1 MGSRQAPS
9 LAPSAVPSP
18 APSELPS
25 ELTSPAPPDP
35 AALPAPH
42 RGPSG
47 AERGRAAELRQLL
60 QRAAH
65 AYYVLDAPVMEDPV
79 YDRLY
84 RELLELEGTF
94 PELLRPDSPTQRVGG
109 QPAEGFGSV
118 EHRIG
123 LLSLDNAFSLEELEA
138 WYGRLLKVLDRTPGP
153 GETLPALPMVGELK
167 IDGNALA
174 LSYENGLLVRAATR
188 GDGERGEE
196 ITANVRTIQS
206 VPLRLQLADP
216 PAWVEV
222 RGEALI
228 PDATF
233 AAINAERTARGE
245 AAFANPR
252 NACAGTLRQL
262 DPKVVA
268 ARRLDFFAYTLHL
281 PEGADGLHGSADG
294 REGFGGAVA
303 GPDHRDG
310 RGPLN
315 GLEAGDPPPP
325 RSQWEALRWL
335 EAAGFRVNPNAE
347 RLANL
352 AAVEAF
358 FARWEEA
365 RKALP
370 YATDGVVVKLDD
382 LRLQDAAGI
391 TQKAPR
397 WAIALKYAA
406 EEAPSRLLRLT
417 CQVGRTGVVTPV
429 AEFEPVP
436 LAGTTVSRA
445 TLHNADRLA
454 ELDLHAGDT
463 VVVRKAGEIIPEV
476 VRVLPELRPAGAAP
490 LALPHTCPE
499 CGSELVREEG
509 EAATRCVNSSCPAI
523 LRGSLRHWVSKGAL
537 DVDGFGSKL
546 IEQLVERGLVR
557 SIADLHRLDGA
568 LLASLERMG
577 EKSAANLVEALETS
591 RRQPWHRQ
599 LYGLGIHHVGEVN
612 AKALARAFPS
622 AAELA
627 TAALDT
633 PELITAVFGI
643 GGEIAQSLRQWFAT
657 PANQALLVQLAQRG
671 FSLAAGAAE
680 RSGAGAGGGAEGPLA
695 GQSFVLTGTLP
706 SLSRSQA
713 QARIEAAGGRVIGS
727 VSRKTSW
734 LVAGEEAGSKL
745 AKATALGVPVLDE
758 PALLALLAG
767 GPQGLPTVPT

>member
-1 MGSRQAPS
+1 MESPAGKVVAIAAQAMGSRQAPS
-9 LAPSAVPSP
+9 PAPSAVPSP

-25 ELTSPAPPDP
+25 ELPSPAPPDP
-35 AALPAPH
+35 VALPAPNP
-42 RGPSG
+42 GPSG
-47 AERGRAAELRQLL
+47 AERRRAAELHQLL

-94 PELLRPDSPTQRVGG
+94 PELLSPDSPTQRVGG

-138 WYGRLLKVLDRTPGP
+138 WYGRLLKVLDRTPAP
-153 GETLPALPMVGELK
+153 GEALPALPMVGELK

-174 LSYENGLLVRAATR
+174 LSYANGVLVRAATR

-233 AAINAERTARGE
+233 AAINAERVARGE

-281 PEGADGLHGSADG
+281 PD
-294 REGFGGAVA
+294 
-303 GPDHRDG
+303 
-310 RGPLN
+310 
-315 GLEAGDPPPP
+315 AGDPPQP
-325 RSQWEALRWL
+325 RSQWECLRWL

-347 RLANL
+347 RLADL

-358 FARWEEA
+358 FSRWEEA

-382 LRLQDAAGI
+382 LRLQDTAGF

-436 LAGTTVSRA
+436 LAGTSVARA

-463 VVVRKAGEIIPEV
+463 IVVRKAGEIIPEV
-476 VRVLPELRPAGAAP
+476 VRVLPDLRPAGAVR

-537 DVDGFGSKL
+537 DIDGLGTKL
-546 IEQLVERGLVR
+546 IEQLVDRGLVR

-577 EKSAANLVEALETS
+577 EKSAANLVAALEAC
-591 RRQPWHRQ
+591 RQQPWHRQ

-612 AKALARAFPS
+612 AKALARAFSS
-622 AAELA
+622 AAELS

-643 GGEIAQSLRQWFAT
+643 GGEIAQSLQQWFAT
-657 PANQALLVQLAQRG
+657 PANQALLAELEGLG
-671 FSLAAGAAE
+671 FSLAAGEGERQAATAE
-680 RSGAGAGGGAEGPLA
+680 AGGRPLEG
-695 GQSFVLTGTLP
+695 QTFVLTGTLEG
-706 SLSRSQA
+706 LSRSQA
-713 QARIEAAGGRVIGS
+713 QALIEAAGGRVSGS
-727 VSRKTSW
+727 VSRKTTW
-734 LVAGEEAGSKL
+734 VVAGEEAGSKL
-745 AKATALGVPVLDE
+745 AKAESLGVTVLDE
-758 PALLALLAG
+758 AGLRTLLAAPAPG
-767 GPQGLPTVPT
+767 QSAD